1 MVAGA
6 NGVRSLRETPT
17 WAVALVSAVFVII
30 SVLNEHGI
38 HSLEKWFRKLQKKAM
53 IEALE
58 KIKADCESSKD
69 IVLELHLFSTLMGM
83 VAFLSEWKELGL
95 M

>member
-30 SVLNEHGI
+30 SVLIEHGI

-58 KIKADCESSKD
+58 KIKAGESVVD
-69 IVLELHLFSTLMGM
+69 ISVRGAPIAHFHICACHFPCS
-83 VAFLSEWKELGL
+83 V
-95 M
+95 